1 MRYKVALFCVN
12 PEEIFYMP
20 IFYNFNQTNTNQY
33 LTETEKWILEGI
45 GYIR

>member
-20 IFYNFNQTNTNQY
+20 KFDQTNTNQY
-33 LTETEKWILEGI
+33 LTDTEKWILKII
-45 GYIR
+45 GYFG